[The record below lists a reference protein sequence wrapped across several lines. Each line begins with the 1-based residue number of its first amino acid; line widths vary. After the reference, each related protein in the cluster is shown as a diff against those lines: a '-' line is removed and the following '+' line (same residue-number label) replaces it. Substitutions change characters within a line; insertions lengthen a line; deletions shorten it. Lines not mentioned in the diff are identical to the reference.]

1 MMVDNGLESRLKVFL
16 ESRLMVLMFTDL
28 VGSVDLKMRVGAS
41 VYANLISRHDALFR
55 KITSS
60 TPGGE
65 ILKDTGDG
73 FLVRF
78 ATAADAVGAALR
90 FQYAIHVEPWEPEPI
105 RICIGV
111 HIGQVV
117 ELEKEAAT
125 GLPKLVGLAVD
136 VAARIMSVALPSQ
149 TLMTRTAF
157 DDARQYVL
165 EHPAA
170 QRSDEVPKL
179 RWVAHGPYLF
189 KGSDEPIEVF
199 EVGAKGIAPLRP
211 PPDGEKLRR
220 AIPAGE
226 EELYGWRPGVGL
238 PIPQRG
244 DWLLQRKIGEGGF
257 GEIWL
262 AKQDKTGIR
271 RVFKFCFD
279 AQRLRSLKRELILFR
294 LMREALGD
302 RPDIAQIRDIQLKRP
317 PFYLESEF
325 TDRGN
330 LVQWAE
336 SQGGIDR
343 VPLATRLDLV
353 IRMCDAVAAAHSIG
367 ILHKDIRPSIIL
379 IYYTET
385 DEPRPRLSDFGIG
398 VLTDRSQLERRNITM
413 TGMTQTST
421 SGDESDQMGEG
432 MYAPPESWA
441 HRPFTIQGDVYALGV
456 LLYQMIVGDLTR
468 PLAQGWEAD
477 VPDPLHRDDIACCVA
492 GRPEQRLASAQEL
505 GRRLSTL
512 HSRRKASRQRTL
524 LRTLAA
530 ACVILLIVLIPA
542 AIVGGFLA
550 SGRDLGQPSADERL
564 DEMQRA
570 QVVNEFLTDS
580 LLATIARS
588 TQMGNAQDDSMRDM
602 LDVASERIE
611 QDSKLGGMF
620 HEQPL
625 VEASIRATSGIAYW
639 KLGEDL
645 LARRHLDRARSLW
658 RRELGADD
666 RPTLSPAMQQALA
679 EYEAVQKR
687 DAP

>member
-1 MMVDNGLESRLKVFL
+1 
-16 ESRLMVLMFTDL
+16 
-28 VGSVDLKMRVGAS
+28 MRVGAS
-41 VYANLISRHDALFR
+41 VYANLISRHDSLFR
-55 KITSS
+55 QIISS

-73 FLVRF
+73 FLARF

-90 FQYAIHVEPWEPEPI
+90 FQYAIYVEPWEPEPI

-149 TLMTRTAF
+149 TMMTRTAF

-170 QRSDEVPKL
+170 QGSDQLPKL

-211 PPDGEKLRR
+211 PPDGEKVRR
-220 AIPAGE
+220 VMPAGE
-226 EELYGWRPGVGL
+226 EDLYGWRPGVGL
-238 PIPQRG
+238 VIPQRG
-244 DWLLQRKIGEGGF
+244 DWVLERKIGEGGF
-257 GEIWL
+257 GEVWL
-262 AKQDKTGIR
+262 AKQGKTGDR

-279 AQRLRSLKRELILFR
+279 AQRLRSFKRELILFR

-325 TDRGN
+325 TDRGD

-343 VPLATRLDLV
+343 VPFATRLDIV
-353 IRMCDAVAAAHSIG
+353 IGVCDAVAAAHSIG

-385 DEPRPRLSDFGIG
+385 GEPRPRLSDFGIG

-421 SGDESDQMGEG
+421 SGDESDQMGAG
-432 MYAPPESWA
+432 MYAPPESLA

-477 VPDPLHRDDIACCVA
+477 VPDQLQRDDIACCVA

-505 GRRLSTL
+505 AQRLRTL
-512 HSRRKASRQRTL
+512 HSRRKASRQRTI

-530 ACVILLIVLIPA
+530 ASVILLIVLIPA
-542 AIVGGFLA
+542 VIVAGLLA
-550 SGRDLGQPSADERL
+550 YDRGLGQPSPDQRL
-564 DEMQRA
+564 DEMLRA

-580 LLATIARS
+580 LLAAVARS
-588 TQMGNAQDDSMRDM
+588 TQTDNAQDDSMRDM
-602 LDVASERIE
+602 LEVASKRID
-611 QDSKLGGMF
+611 QASKLGGTF

-625 VEASIRATSGIAYW
+625 VEASIRATLGIAYW

-645 LARRHLDRARSLW
+645 LARRHIDRARSLW

-666 RPTLSPAMQQALA
+666 PPTLSTAMQKALA
-679 EYEAVQKR
+679 EYDAEQNR
-687 DAP
+687 DAA